1 MNQFGSYLDAGLAL
15 GITLGAV
22 MALVLLFL
30 RRVASHGLDGGQQR
44 LLASKYGLFN
54 SLYTFFLTLAVVTLL
69 SGYNQ
74 SKTAVHQEA
83 ERLLFLH
90 RASAELYGSGQFRQA
105 LELYTQSIVKDEWPI
120 LAEKRPSDATE
131 SLSRLL
137 WEGMRAMAP
146 KDFKEAAIYQELVRE
161 LAEAQR
167 GRIARTLFARGHL
180 FPLIWVV
187 IGLGFAL
194 CFVQF
199 FHTSLPQRGAQA
211 AYDFVVLSM
220 LAMVIMVLYS
230 LDHPFQG
237 LARIPP
243 TSFEHVLEVM
253 RRVP

>member
-1 MNQFGSYLDAGLAL
+1 MNQFGAYLDAGLAL
-15 GITLGAV
+15 GITLAAV
-22 MALVLLFL
+22 IALVLLVL
-30 RRVASHGLDGGQQR
+30 RRVASHGLSGEEQR

-74 SKTAVHQEA
+74 SKAAVHQEA

-90 RASAELYGSGQFRQA
+90 RASAELNGSEPFRQT
-105 LELYTQSIVKDEWPI
+105 LELYTQSIVRDEWPI
-120 LAEKRPSDATE
+120 LAEKRPSEATE

-137 WEGMRAMAP
+137 WQGMRSMAP
-146 KDFKEAAIYQELVRE
+146 SDFREAAVYQELVRE
-161 LAEAQR
+161 LAEAGR

-199 FHTSLPQRGAQA
+199 FHTSLPKRGAQA

-243 TSFEHVLEVM
+243 SSFEHVLEIM
-253 RRVP
+253 RTSP